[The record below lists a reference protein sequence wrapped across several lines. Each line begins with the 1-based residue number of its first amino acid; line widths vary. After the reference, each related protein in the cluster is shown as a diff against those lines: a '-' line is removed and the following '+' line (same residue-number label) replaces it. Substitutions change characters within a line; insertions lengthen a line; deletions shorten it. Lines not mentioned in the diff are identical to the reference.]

1 MSGAKIAIIIVL
13 ILVLVGLIGGLA
25 YFYFSGSSSS
35 TPSIPSTPY
44 TPPPYVPPSQPN
56 DPYVPPSQPSTPSQP
71 SQPSQPSN
79 PPPVSSPSLRW
90 SSMNDWFGN
99 NTGGFAKQV
108 GGTLPSSADEAAV
121 KKMCEDL
128 STCQVASREDPSKPW
143 KFYSDFR
150 APRWMKG
157 AKSFVNERE
166 KINFGRSEPLLI
178 APNIYKEV
186 PGINPFGGN
195 GKARQYLKKDVD
207 IQKAKQICDAW
218 KQSGYTCTAVTQE
231 PNGDITLWESLTKGT
246 PDPNRKVW
254 VNMFNSA
261 FKTGAW

>member
-1 MSGAKIAIIIVL
+1 
-13 ILVLVGLIGGLA
+13 
-25 YFYFSGSSSS
+25 
-35 TPSIPSTPY
+35 
-44 TPPPYVPPSQPN
+44 
-56 DPYVPPSQPSTPSQP
+56 
-71 SQPSQPSN
+71 
-79 PPPVSSPSLRW
+79 
-90 SSMNDWFGN
+90 MNDWFGN
-99 NTGGFAKQV
+99 NTGGFSKQV
-108 GGTLPSSADEAAV
+108 GGTLPPTTDEAAV

-186 PGINPFGGN
+186 PGINPFAGN
-195 GKARQYLKKDVD
+195 GKARQYLHKDVD
-207 IQKAKQICDAW
+207 IQKAEKICDAW

-261 FKTGAW
+261 FRTGAW